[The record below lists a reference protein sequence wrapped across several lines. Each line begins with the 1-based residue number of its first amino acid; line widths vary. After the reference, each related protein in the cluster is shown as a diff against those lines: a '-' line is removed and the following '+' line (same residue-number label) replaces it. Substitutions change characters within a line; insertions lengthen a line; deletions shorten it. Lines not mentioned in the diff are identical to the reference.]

1 VKLDPEAETARMA
14 RQFEAEALGE
24 VRWCR
29 NTFGTD
35 TPVARAIA
43 AVALERAAINL
54 RNRKP

>member
-1 VKLDPEAETARMA
+1 MQIDAEAETERMA

-24 VRWCR
+24 AQWCSR
-29 NTFGTD
+29 TFGTD
-35 TPVARAIA
+35 TPVARGIA

>member
-24 VRWCR
+24 AQWC
-29 NTFGTD
+29 TTSFGTA

-43 AVALERAAINL
+43 ARALELAAINL
-54 RNRKP
+54 RNRK